1 MMNERLLQ
9 EKRALF
15 NQYTA
20 YISEER
26 RQKLITYAHERTRY
40 ITVVLEDV
48 YQPHNISAVLRTA
61 DCFGIQDIHIIEQKH
76 KFTPAKE
83 IVKGAA
89 QWLSLNHYSEREG
102 NGTEQCFKELRQR
115 GYRLIATTPHE
126 NDVLIDELPLTAKT
140 ALIFGTEKEGLSR
153 YAFEH
158 ADGFVKV
165 PLYGFTESFNIS
177 VCAGIVL
184 YELTTR
190 LRRSN
195 INWHISEAEILDIQ
209 LEWLINTTPFGNCIK
224 KRLEELTSE

>member
-89 QWLSLNHYSEREG
+89 Q
-102 NGTEQCFKELRQR
+102 
-115 GYRLIATTPHE
+115 
-126 NDVLIDELPLTAKT
+126 
-140 ALIFGTEKEGLSR
+140 
-153 YAFEH
+153 
-158 ADGFVKV
+158 
-165 PLYGFTESFNIS
+165 
-177 VCAGIVL
+177 
-184 YELTTR
+184 
-190 LRRSN
+190 
-195 INWHISEAEILDIQ
+195 
-209 LEWLINTTPFGNCIK
+209 
-224 KRLEELTSE
+224 